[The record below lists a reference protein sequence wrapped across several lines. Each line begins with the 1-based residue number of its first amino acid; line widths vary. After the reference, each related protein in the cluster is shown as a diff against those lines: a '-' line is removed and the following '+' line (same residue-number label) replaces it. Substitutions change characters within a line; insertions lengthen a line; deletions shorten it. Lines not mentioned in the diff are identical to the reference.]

1 MADIKMINRD
11 DQIVKVLVAQAQKER
26 IDSDV
31 AANADRLIKDLAKEM
46 NPHNRW
52 LISQLIGYAVNDLL
66 KPQTNFLEQMADVK
80 RVGYGDKAQ
89 FKVKL
94 DNIRA
99 FVQAKGATTP
109 RSKIAH
115 KTVTPE
121 TLDVSARPV
130 INTVEL
136 LAGRVNMADLIN
148 EATDEM
154 AAKVL
159 EVVRGTL
166 ENGFAAM
173 SAPYFGSGSG
183 IVTSTLNP
191 MIRHWMRYG
200 GASVVGDIEIVA
212 KLAEQTGFAASNTQN
227 QFSDRIIDE
236 YNTNGFVGRYIGAN
250 VAQMV
255 NPYATGS
262 DTDTVLSKDKLFI
275 IPTSASADARPLKV
289 VFEGDVQTQEATN
302 IDDKAYEVRLDQY
315 VGAALVYGDHPTM
328 SVYEDLTL

>member
-1 MADIKMINRD
+1 MAKIKNINRD
-11 DQIVKVLVAQAQKER
+11 DQIVKVLVAQARNER
-26 IDSDV
+26 LDSDV
-31 AANADRLIKDLAKEM
+31 AGNADRLIKDLAKAM

-52 LISQLIGYAVNDLL
+52 LISQLIGYAVTDLL
-66 KPQTNFLEQMADVK
+66 KPQTNFLDQMADVK

-109 RSKIAH
+109 RSKIAN
-115 KTVTPE
+115 KTL
-121 TLDVSARPV
+121 TLESLDASARPV

-136 LAGRVNMADLIN
+136 LAGRVNMADLIS

-159 EVVRGTL
+159 SVVRSTL
-166 ENGFAAM
+166 ENGYSAM
-173 SAPYFGSGSG
+173 SAPYYGSGSG

-200 GASVVGDIEIVA
+200 GAAVVGDIDIVA
-212 KLAEQTGFAASNTQN
+212 KLAAETGFAASSTQN
-227 QFSDRIIDE
+227 QYSGNIIDE

-255 NPYATGS
+255 NPYVTGS
-262 DTDTVLSKDKLFI
+262 DTETVLAKDKLFI
-275 IPTSASADARPLKV
+275 IPTGASTDARPLKV
-289 VFEGDVQTQEATN
+289 VFEGDVQSQEATN
-302 IDDKAYEVRLDQY
+302 IDDMTYEVRLDQY
-315 VGAALVYGDHPTM
+315 VGAGLVYGQFPTM